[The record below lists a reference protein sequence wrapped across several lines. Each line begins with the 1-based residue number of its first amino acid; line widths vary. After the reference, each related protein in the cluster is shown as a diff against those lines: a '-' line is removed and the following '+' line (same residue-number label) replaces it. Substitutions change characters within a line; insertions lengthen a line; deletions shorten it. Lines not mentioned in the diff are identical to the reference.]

1 MGKLMD
7 LVAMILIAI
16 GLAMDAFSV
25 SIAKGITV
33 NHNRRRSAIFLACL
47 FGGFQALMP
56 VIGWIAGLGLKDL
69 IMGIDHWIAFG
80 LLGFLGMG

>member
-1 MGKLMD
+1 
-7 LVAMILIAI
+7 
-16 GLAMDAFSV
+16 
-25 SIAKGITV
+25 
-33 NHNRRRSAIFLACL
+33 
-47 FGGFQALMP
+47 MP